1 MAIPSSP
8 LDTLTGALDK
18 FAANL
23 RPPDWLVEE
32 LQRRLVLFLNH
43 VLQQEPEAMARLAHH
58 TGRVVLA
65 QWRAFSIRLATTP
78 AGLLD
83 LAAPDAPADLTL
95 TMVQNS
101 PFDLA
106 RSVLRGDQPGVR
118 IEGDVQLATEVSW
131 LVDHLRW
138 DVEED
143 LSRLIG
149 DAPAHALAEAARGI
163 AAALRRFIGSR
174 PGAGGD
180 APRS

>member
-8 LDTLTGALDK
+8 LDALTGALDK

-23 RPPDWLVEE
+23 RPPDWLVDE
-32 LQRRLVLFLNH
+32 LQHRLVLFLNH
-43 VLQQEPEAMARLAHH
+43 VLQQEPEAMAR
-58 TGRVVLA
+58 
-65 QWRAFSIRLATTP
+65 
-78 AGLLD
+78 
-83 LAAPDAPADLTL
+83 
-95 TMVQNS
+95 
-101 PFDLA
+101 LA

-138 DVEED
+138 DAEED
-143 LSRLIG
+143 LSRLVG

-163 AAALRRFIGSR
+163 AAALRRFVPGR